1 MNEKRGTTQQSNF
14 ASENSKLISQQKV
27 SVFCE
32 QILSLQQAKVR
43 LKSRKQ
49 KKDISDNY
57 NVISIDR
64 TSSKIKNG
72 TDLRCFNNSL

>member
-1 MNEKRGTTQQSNF
+1 MNEKRGTKQQSNF
-14 ASENSKLISQQKV
+14 ASENSKLISQQTV